1 LDDDSD
7 TSVVVPRKKSRG
19 ATSSQKSWGGKSIG
33 VSRVTKGAK
42 VKKLKTGAKGKK
54 TLHYDSDSDN
64 FLSSDDSTP
73 KATII

>member
-1 LDDDSD
+1 M
-7 TSVVVPRKKSRG
+7 
-19 ATSSQKSWGGKSIG
+19 
-33 VSRVTKGAK
+33 TKGAK

-64 FLSSDDSTP
+64 FLSNDDSTP